1 MIDIVV
7 ESALIGVAALWTVLA
22 VTVAE
27 GERRG
32 RVGRRRQPRVE
43 PTKQRP
49 ISVPFGGSRVGGSDA
64 GYRFP
69 EYPTQA

>member
-7 ESALIGVAALWTVLA
+7 EAAVIGVAALWTVLT

-32 RVGRRRQPRVE
+32 RVGRRQPRVE
-43 PTKQRP
+43 PTEQRP
-49 ISVPFGGSRVGGSDA
+49 ISVPFGGSRTGRSHA

-69 EYPTQA
+69 EYPTRA